1 MNTLLVAVILTLGT
15 PRADTLAAVHVVAD
29 KVWPVVKPAEEVFLP
44 AVKAAPVQVADVLRR
59 FTGVQ
64 VKDYGGAGGLKT
76 VNIRSMGSEHVGV
89 FMDGIQIDNAQN
101 MQVDLGR
108 FSTEGL
114 GSVAMFAALKARR
127 LQTAKEYAA
136 GAAVYL
142 DSYRPGADGWALRLR
157 HGSFATSNPALQWE
171 KVFGSV
177 ALRAGAELLSSN
189 GRYKFPYYDTTLVRE
204 NGDIRALR
212 LDGQL
217 FGAVRGGEWRLRLY
231 SYGSERGFP
240 GPVIRRAA
248 GFPFSAE
255 RQADQDAFAQGSW
268 TQDWTQWYSTAL
280 RFKLS
285 SNYTHYATHPEKNP
299 MALPYDIHYDQ
310 KAAYVS
316 VAQSFA
322 LAAPWAVDIATDLQ
336 RNTLESDV
344 GQFVSPRRTTFNGAL
359 ATRYALEHFRAA
371 AHIVYV
377 GAWDTFDTPEAGG
390 WSREN
395 TFRSAWMPGASLMW
409 TPSPALELSAYAKQ
423 SYRLPSFND
432 LYYSLMGNS
441 ALKPEKARQYGV
453 DVALH
458 PLSYRGPAATLSY
471 RGPARAERISQSSR
485 WDFSLRTSAYY
496 NRVSNKI
503 VAIPTASQFRWTMLN
518 IGIADIIGLDV
529 KAIGGYRNEDF
540 AANLTLRYCLQR
552 ALDHSTP
559 GSQTYGNQ
567 LPYIPRHSGS
577 IDLQLEWRQWTFA
590 ANTLLN
596 GARWSRTANTPDYHL
611 DPWSVTDLSL
621 SYTPQ
626 PGLTLSLT
634 VNNAFN
640 KHYALVQG
648 YPMPGTNAFFT
659 VLING
664 VK

>member
-1 MNTLLVAVILTLGT
+1 MLRASHISASILAALLLAPVLAGARE
-15 PRADTLAAVHVVAD
+15 RADTLSAVHVVAD

-76 VNIRSMGSEHVGV
+76 VNIRSLGSEHVGV

-157 HGSFATSNPALQWE
+157 RGSFATSNPSLQWE
-171 KVFGSV
+171 KVFGGV

-189 GRYKFPYYDTTLVRE
+189 GRYMFPYYDTTLVRE

-217 FGAVRGGEWRLRLY
+217 YGSVRGGEWRLRLY

-268 TQDWTQWYSTAL
+268 TQDWTKWYSTAL
-280 RFKLS
+280 RFKMS

-316 VAQSFA
+316 VAQSFT
-322 LAAPWAVDIATDLQ
+322 LAAPWAVDLATDLQ

-395 TFRSAWMPGASLMW
+395 SFRSAWMPGASLLW
-409 TPSPALELSAYAKQ
+409 APSPALELSAYAKQ

-441 ALKPEKARQYGV
+441 SLNPERATQYGL
-453 DVALH
+453 DVRH
-458 PLSYRGPAATLSY
+458 HNCHGKW
-471 RGPARAERISQSSR
+471 Q
-485 WDFSLRTSAYY
+485 WDVRTSAYY
-496 NRVSNKI
+496 NTVHNKI

-540 AANLTLRYCLQR
+540 VASLTLRYCLQR

-567 LPYIPRHSGS
+567 LPYIPRRSGS

-596 GARWSRTANTPDYHL
+596 GARWSRTANTPDYYL
-611 DPWSVTDLSL
+611 EPWSVTDLSL

-659 VLING
+659 AELRW
-664 VK
+664 

>member
-1 MNTLLVAVILTLGT
+1 MNTLLVAIILSLGV
-15 PRADTLAAVHVVAD
+15 PQADTLASAHVVAD
-29 KVWPVVKPAEEVFLP
+29 AARPVIKPVEEVYLP
-44 AVKAAPVQVADVLRR
+44 GVKVPPVQVADVLRR

-76 VNIRSMGSEHVGV
+76 VNVRSLGSEHVGV

-114 GSVAMFAALKARR
+114 GSVSLYSGQKSRR

-142 DSYRPGADGWALRLR
+142 DSYRPVADGWALRLR
-157 HGSFATSNPALQWE
+157 RGSFATSNPALQWE
-171 KVFGSV
+171 KVFGRV
-177 ALRAGAELLSSN
+177 AVRAGAELLSSN
-189 GRYKFPYYDTTLVRE
+189 GRYKFPYFDTTLVRE

-217 FGAVRGGEWRLRLY
+217 FGTVRGGEWRLRLY

-240 GPVIRRAA
+240 GPVIRRAM

-268 TQDWTQWYSTAL
+268 TQDWTSWYSTAL

-316 VAQSFA
+316 MVQSFT
-322 LAAPWAVDIATDLQ
+322 LAAPWTVDLATDLQ
-336 RNTLESDV
+336 YNTLDSDV
-344 GQFVSPRRTTFNGAL
+344 GQFVSPRRTMFNGAL

-371 AHIVYV
+371 AHIVYI
-377 GAWDTFDTPEAGG
+377 GAWDTFDTPQASG
-390 WSREN
+390 WTREN
-395 TFRSAWMPGASLMW
+395 AFRSAWMPSIILAWL
-409 TPSPALELSAYAKQ
+409 PSDAFELSAFAKR
-423 SYRLPSFND
+423 SYRLPTFND

-441 ALKPEKARQYGV
+441 NLVPESATQYAL
-453 DVALH
+453 DVRH
-458 PLSYRGPAATLSY
+458 HNCHGKW
-471 RGPARAERISQSSR
+471 Q
-485 WDFSLRTSAYY
+485 WDVRTSAYY
-496 NRVSNKI
+496 NTVKNKI

-518 IGIADIIGLDV
+518 IGIVDIIGIDL
-529 KAIGGYRNEDF
+529 KATGGYRDGDF
-540 AANLTLRYCLQR
+540 AATAALRYSFQR

-567 LPYIPRHSGS
+567 IPYIPQHSGS
-577 IDLQLEWRQWTFA
+577 IDLQLEWRQWTLS
-590 ANTLLN
+590 ANTLLT
-596 GARWSRTANTPDYHL
+596 GPRWSRSANTPDYYI
-611 DPWSVTDLSL
+611 DPWTTTDLAL
-621 SYTPQ
+621 SYTKEL
-626 PGLTLSLT
+626 LTLSLN
-634 VNNAFN
+634 VNNLFN
-640 KHYALVQG
+640 YRYQIIQG
-648 YPMPGTNAFFT
+648 YPMPGTNAFFSAT
-659 VLING
+659 LRW
-664 VK
+664 